1 MVITSIDI
9 AAVHRRRRRR
19 DCGFDAPATP
29 PVRLYARESNSPTA
43 TFGNY
48 NTPLGDH
55 CDVGHNDHAGI
66 YTTNDA
72 RAGCPVATTGTK
84 NRPGR
89 NPRPGRLEPGR
100 GAEPGGAVG
109 ALPGEV
115 RLGAAEVAVGRG
127 LRVDRAEQ
135 VE

>member
-19 DCGFDAPATP
+19 DRDSGAPATP

-55 CDVGHNDHAGI
+55 CDLGHNDHAGI

-72 RAGCPVATTGTK
+72 RAGCPVAMTGTK

-89 NPRPGRLEPGR
+89 KARPGQWL
-100 GAEPGGAVG
+100 GGTPARVG
-109 ALPGEV
+109 
-115 RLGAAEVAVGRG
+115 
-127 LRVDRAEQ
+127 
-135 VE
+135 